1 MHTRT
6 PRPGS
11 RLTRNPQKLRHNE
24 TPSRVAGR
32 CQIINWMLNADRLP
46 LRLILFHHAILNVDN
61 AVRVFSNVMLV
72 SYQDDCVSL
81 GLQPV

>member
-24 TPSRVAGR
+24 NAQPPSWAF
-32 CQIINWMLNADRLP
+32 QIIIWMLNADRLP